1 MKGYH
6 LIEVEESSREKTAFT
21 AHIGLFQY
29 IRLPFGLTIAPASFQ
44 RLLEHV
50 PQDFIGKFL
59 ILYIDDILIF
69 SASFEDHL
77 SHVAQVLQTLRQVYL
92 KERIDRCQ
100 FAWNSVE
107 FLSHLIT
114 PEGTGPKKQN
124 IEAATSFPTPDKIK
138 DVRAFLDLCN
148 YYRWFIKN
156 YSVFAGPLLQL
167 LKKTAAF
174 RWHSPQHES
183 FLTLKERLT
192 AAPILGYPDFS
203 ILFTLYT
210 DACGDSIGF
219 NLTQVQHGKERAS
232 AYWGRNFSDTEK
244 KYSVTEREALSV
256 IVAIQKCRLYLLGN
270 HSTVVVDHQAL
281 KWLMSLCDPTG
292 RLALWTLTL
301 QGYDFTI
308 QYRPGKDHAN
318 ADVLSRRVY
327 TIFQQPILPQ
337 TSTEELRNAQIRDD
351 KLQPLIPYLQDG
363 TLPKDAPTA
372 EKILRQ
378 EGQYFL
384 SDNNILYR
392 QSHTGKR
399 AVIHLVVPKT
409 LQTELLNWCHDHFTS
424 GHLGLTKTYKL
435 LRSTYFW
442 NNMFADLQWG
452 IKSCVTCS
460 QKKKDVHHSKPPLLP
475 IVVSGPWEVIA
486 ADCTG
491 PLPAANL
498 GNRYILIIGDL
509 FTKYIETA
517 ALLSIETTI
526 NTQLF
531 LHKIV
536 FWHGPPHRF
545 LTGRG
550 TNFTSK
556 MMAQLFNDLNI
567 NKVFT
572 SSYHPQ
578 YDGFVERINGVIM

>member
-1 MKGYH
+1 MELFRHGE
-6 LIEVEESSREKTAFT
+6 EVLHHRTRSIVSSN
-21 AHIGLFQY
+21 
-29 IRLPFGLTIAPASFQ
+29 
-44 RLLEHV
+44 
-50 PQDFIGKFL
+50 
-59 ILYIDDILIF
+59 
-69 SASFEDHL
+69 
-77 SHVAQVLQTLRQVYL
+77 
-92 KERIDRCQ
+92 
-100 FAWNSVE
+100 W
-107 FLSHLIT
+107 
-114 PEGTGPKKQN
+114 
-124 IEAATSFPTPDKIK
+124 
-138 DVRAFLDLCN
+138 
-148 YYRWFIKN
+148 
-156 YSVFAGPLLQL
+156 
-167 LKKTAAF
+167 
-174 RWHSPQHES
+174 
-183 FLTLKERLT
+183 
-192 AAPILGYPDFS
+192 
-203 ILFTLYT
+203 
-210 DACGDSIGF
+210 
-219 NLTQVQHGKERAS
+219 
-232 AYWGRNFSDTEK
+232 
-244 KYSVTEREALSV
+244 
-256 IVAIQKCRLYLLGN
+256 KCKPYLLGN
-270 HSTVVVDHQAL
+270 HFTVVVDHHAL
-281 KWLMSLCDPTG
+281 WLMSLRDPTG
-292 RLALWTLTL
+292 RLAWWTLTL

-531 LHKIV
+531 LYKIV